1 MTAESTATV
10 GSAPTIDDLSGPLF
24 IAWQITSICNMG
36 CHHCCEESGQLMPN
50 EMNKEQVMEFC
61 RQVVDIGVPYA
72 AISGGEPMLH
82 PQFFEVC
89 EYFRSNDI
97 ALKVETNGEFVDA
110 AAAKRFADLDLRS
123 VQISVDG
130 ATAETHEKLRVD
142 GRWSDAIQAIENLT
156 AAGVR
161 VEMVFV
167 PTRFNIHETAD
178 VIDRAAS
185 LGVYGLYTGKLM
197 RIGRAAKNW
206 DMLCPSD
213 VEYEGFF
220 KVLDEKVAQ
229 YQDPGIMKVYYYP
242 FDVIEELRVR
252 VKTPSA
258 SLLVIPDGRVK
269 LIGPLPFVCGNVT
282 EQPLAEI
289 WERYRQGW
297 REKQVVEFVDKV
309 LEDPTLV
316 RQANDWI
323 ELY

>member
-10 GSAPTIDDLSGPLF
+10 GGAPTIDDLTAPLF

-50 EMNKEQVMEFC
+50 EMNEEQVMDFC
-61 RQVVDIGVPYA
+61 RQVVDAGVPYA

-89 EYFRSNDI
+89 EYFRSNGI
-97 ALKVETNGEFVDA
+97 ALKVETNGEFVTAEA
-110 AAAKRFADLDLRS
+110 ARRFADLDLRS

-130 ATAETHEKLRVD
+130 ATAETYEKLRVD
-142 GRWSDAIQAIENLT
+142 GRWSDAIQAIKNLT

-161 VEMVFV
+161 VEVVFV

-178 VIDRAAS
+178 VIDLAAS
-185 LGVYGLYTGKLM
+185 LGAYGLYTGKLM

-213 VEYEGFF
+213 EDYEGFF
-220 KVLDEKVAQ
+220 KVLDKKVAQ

-242 FDVIEELRVR
+242 YDVIEELRVR
-252 VKTPSA
+252 VTTPSA

-282 EQPLAEI
+282 EQPLTEI

-316 RQANDWI
+316 SLANDWI